1 MDSIPFTKRSLKSL
15 CGKISWEQSDND
27 AVKTMEVFGKLLDE
41 DPDFKYMVQLDGES
55 RMRTLLWT
63 SARCSE
69 KYACFGDAITF
80 DTTYR
85 TNLYNMPF
93 GLFVGVNNHFQSII
107 LRGVLMRDEK
117 EDSFRWVFREFMRM
131 IGGKDNHPKTILTDQ
146 ARAMELAIAEELPNT
161 THRWCKWHV
170 LKKAKEC
177 LGALYGKRTSFRA
190 EFHRL
195 VSEQYTEEEFEQS
208 WAEMLNKHGLQNQPY
223 LTQIYEVRHK
233 WAKPYFRKTFCA
245 KMTSTQRSESA
256 NHMLKTYIPP
266 GCPMHLFVKQYAK
279 LQFNRDQEES
289 YQEKRTAL
297 SGVVLKSNWPID
309 RHAGKIYT
317 RAMFE
322 QFGICL
328 YESGHYLVDEVE
340 PDAVYIAAL
349 NGFFKGKMVQS
360 TF

>member
-1 MDSIPFTKRSLKSL
+1 
-15 CGKISWEQSDND
+15 
-27 AVKTMEVFGKLLDE
+27 
-41 DPDFKYMVQLDGES
+41 
-55 RMRTLLWT
+55 
-63 SARCSE
+63 
-69 KYACFGDAITF
+69 
-80 DTTYR
+80 
-85 TNLYNMPF
+85 
-93 GLFVGVNNHFQSII
+93 
-107 LRGVLMRDEK
+107 
-117 EDSFRWVFREFMRM
+117 
-131 IGGKDNHPKTILTDQ
+131 
-146 ARAMELAIAEELPNT
+146 MELAIAEELPNT

-297 SGVVLKSNWPID
+297 VSCRYRILLLTK
-309 RHAGKIYT
+309 
-317 RAMFE
+317 
-322 QFGICL
+322 
-328 YESGHYLVDEVE
+328 YELFDV
-340 PDAVYIAAL
+340 
-349 NGFFKGKMVQS
+349 
-360 TF
+360 